1 MRKMSLALAL
11 SGAVIATV
19 ANAADKPIVVTAP
32 VPAECGF
39 VEDAPIF
46 GVGMAAGTSATPV
59 LKPLEQGIVQRGDK
73 SVALRSIQVPAMR
86 VSNWTTDYAMMRL
99 SQTSGHPMWA
109 VTEDGQP
116 GSEISVDIPATNL
129 ADAYDRIAAVKG
141 KRWRYDGDKVFILGG
156 REWTLTMP
164 PSRDVAIAVTDALA
178 RSKVPARIVGG
189 TIRFEADDAT
199 AAQIGGILQQVYS
212 QEHLNPYD
220 VRFYKVYPTK
230 GVIDWSTLVER
241 TDSVETVSF
250 EGKGATIVLD
260 PTAGSVIDT
269 FLAREGDVRSLGST
283 TMVSSQS
290 GVGAVHVAGCG
301 VQAMSARGLELAGGA
316 YQNGRVPLRYSITGA
331 PTRQAGTLAVAPGS
345 VVVIADGQPVEGAYM
360 VAVVRPRVIEL
371 QSRSQTPAAAPSTA
385 PAPALRQVAQVR

>member
-1 MRKMSLALAL
+1 MRKFSLALAL

-19 ANAADKPIVVTAP
+19 ANAADKPMAP
-32 VPAECGF
+32 AQSVPAECGF
-39 VEDAPIF
+39 AEDAPIF

-73 SVALRSIQVPAMR
+73 SAALRSIQVPAMR

-156 REWTLTMP
+156 REWTLPMP
-164 PSRDVAIAVTDALA
+164 ASRDVAIAVTDALA
-178 RSKVPARIVGG
+178 RNKVPARISGDM
-189 TIRFEADDAT
+189 IRFEADDAT
-199 AAQIGGILQQVYS
+199 AAQIGNVLQQVYS

-220 VRFYKVYPTK
+220 VRFFKVYPTK
-230 GVIDWSTLVER
+230 GAIDWATLVER

-301 VQAMSARGLELAGGA
+301 VQALASRGLELAGGA
-316 YQNGRVPLRYSITGA
+316 YQNGRVPLRYSITGTT
-331 PTRQAGTLAVAPGS
+331 TRQAGTLAVAPGS
-345 VVVIADGQPVEGAYM
+345 VVVIADSQPVEGAYM

-371 QSRSQTPAAAPSTA
+371 QSRSQTPAAPVKAMST
-385 PAPALRQVAQVR
+385 RVASAR